1 MARACRT
8 CTHDDRERI
17 EIALANSKAK
27 VAGGVQRIADKYG
40 IPRASLRRHMDHHMT
55 QADFA
60 RLRLGMPDAI
70 DASIEEVIR
79 QEGEGAILLLR
90 RMKGDHQAAVE
101 RWEKLGEF
109 EQARKERI
117 ELRKV
122 GEMLIL
128 YAGMV
133 PGRKTV
139 TNNNLVISDVAP
151 LFDMIDAVLL
161 PYPEA
166 RRAVAAALSH
176 QPAPAAIE
184 HRP

>member
-1 MARACRT
+1 MIIFDRQVAQSYLEKIGYYRLSGYWYPYRISRRTARLQLVG
-8 CTHDDRERI
+8 DDFRPNTKFSEVVDLYVFDKKLRLLMMDAIERI

-70 DASIEEVIR
+70 DANIEEVIR

-122 GEMLIL
+122 G
-128 YAGMV
+128 GV
-133 PGRKTV
+133 
-139 TNNNLVISDVAP
+139 
-151 LFDMIDAVLL
+151 
-161 PYPEA
+161 
-166 RRAVAAALSH
+166 
-176 QPAPAAIE
+176 
-184 HRP
+184 